1 LPSLG
6 KPPTKAGGKKQTH
19 TSAKSE
25 AVLYTKQN
33 KLYSYGGYS
42 ESNLHSF

>member
-6 KPPTKAGGKKQTH
+6 KPPTKAGEKTN

-25 AVLYTKQN
+25 AVLKN
-33 KLYSYGGYS
+33 KHKPYSCRGYS
-42 ESNLHSF
+42 ESNLRSF